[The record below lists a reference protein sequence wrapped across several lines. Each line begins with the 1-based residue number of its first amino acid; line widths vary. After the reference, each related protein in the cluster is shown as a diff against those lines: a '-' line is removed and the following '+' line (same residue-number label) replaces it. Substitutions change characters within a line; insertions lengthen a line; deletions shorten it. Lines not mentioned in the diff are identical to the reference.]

1 MWFNKDVEDT
11 VKNLN
16 SNIINGLSSSDAK
29 SRLEKNGPNKLAGKK
44 KKSIIQLFFSQI
56 NDVMIYILII
66 AAIISAFMGEISDA
80 IIILIVIL
88 VNAIIGVVQESKA
101 EKALEAL
108 KNMSTPK
115 ALVKRDGEII
125 EIPSEEVVLG
135 DIVII
140 DAGRYIPADLRLIE
154 SANLKIEES
163 AFTGESLPAEKI
175 ATTLNSEGDV
185 PIGDQ
190 NNMAFMSTLATYGRG
205 TGIVV
210 ATGMDTQIGKI
221 AKMLD
226 AEEDDTTPLQKKL
239 AELGKVL
246 GFAAVGISLVMFI
259 VSMLQGRDFMEMF
272 MTSISLAVAAIPE
285 GLPAIVAIV
294 LALGV
299 QRMIK
304 ENAIIRKLPA
314 VETLGSV
321 NIICSVVATG
331 MDTQIGKIA
340 KMLDAEE
347 DDTTPLQKK
356 LAELGKVLGFAA
368 VGISLVMFIVS
379 MLQGRDFMEMFMTSI
394 SLAVAAI
401 PEGLPAIVAIVLALG
416 VQRMIKENAII
427 RKLPAVE
434 TLGSVNIICS
444 DKTGTLTIN
453 KMTVKK
459 YFANEKLKNLDEV
472 DIKESTSKL
481 LVEGMILCNDA
492 TSKDGSQTGDPT
504 EIALLDVGNKFNIF
518 KENLNSIHKRVNE
531 IPFDSDRKLMTTV
544 NKYDNKDFVF
554 TKGAID
560 SILKISSKILINGSI
575 QDFSDELKANILN
588 ASNEMSDEALRV
600 LALGYKIIEN
610 EHIEIDSLEKDLI
623 FVGLMG
629 MIDPPRVEVKDS
641 IVKSKN
647 AGIRTIMITGDHKNT
662 AVAIAKELG
671 IAENISQAMSGSEI
685 DNYTDEEFA
694 KIVNNFRVF
703 ARVSPE
709 HKVKIVKAFKS
720 HGNIVSMTGDGVNDA
735 PSLKAADIGVAMGIT
750 GTDVAKGAADMVLT
764 DDNFTTIVKAVEEG
778 RNIFNNIKKSIL
790 FLLSC
795 NLGEVVALFFAILF
809 NWATPLLPIH
819 ILWVNLI
826 TDSFPA
832 LSLGVD
838 PGDES
843 VMDKN
848 PRNPKESLFSGR
860 MGKLLVIN
868 GVLIG
873 VTTLFAFKLGENLYP
888 DSLRHAQTMAFVVL
902 SVSQLFF
909 SFAMRNETKSLFQV
923 GIFKN
928 KWLIGSLILG
938 IVLQFLVISIPFVA
952 SIFKVYSLTLKDWI
966 MVIGISLIPFVINE
980 IIKIFFRSNDK
991 NKA

>member
-1 MWFNKDVEDT
+1 MWFNKNIEDIIEEFG
-11 VKNLN
+11 
-16 SNIINGLSSSDAK
+16 SNTTNGLSSSEAK
-29 SRLEKNGPNKLAGKK
+29 SRLEKNGPNKLASKK
-44 KKSIIQLFFSQI
+44 KKSMLQLFFVQI
-56 NDVMIYILII
+56 NDVMIYILL
-66 AAIISAFMGEISDA
+66 AAAVISAFMGEVSDA

-115 ALVKRDGEII
+115 ALVKRDGQII
-125 EIPSEEVVLG
+125 EVPSEEVVVG

-163 AFTGESLPAEKI
+163 AFTGESLPSEKSTEI
-175 ATTLNSEGDV
+175 LNSENDIPV
-185 PIGDQ
+185 GDQ
-190 NNMAFMSTLATYGRG
+190 HNMAFMSTLATYGRG
-205 TGIVV
+205 NGIVV

-239 AELGKVL
+239 AELGKIL
-246 GFAAVGISLVMFI
+246 GFTAVAISLVMFV
-259 VSMLQGRDFMEMF
+259 VSM
-272 MTSISLAVAAIPE
+272 I
-285 GLPAIVAIV
+285 
-294 LALGV
+294 
-299 QRMIK
+299 
-304 ENAIIRKLPA
+304 
-314 VETLGSV
+314 
-321 NIICSVVATG
+321 
-331 MDTQIGKIA
+331 
-340 KMLDAEE
+340 
-347 DDTTPLQKK
+347 
-356 LAELGKVLGFAA
+356 
-368 VGISLVMFIVS
+368 
-379 MLQGRDFMEMFMTSI
+379 QGRDFMEMFMTSI

-459 YFANEKLKNLDEV
+459 YFVNGELKNLDEI
-472 DIKESTSKL
+472 DTKENTSKL

-518 KENLNSIHKRVNE
+518 KEDLNSIHKRVDE

-544 NKYDNKDFVF
+544 NKYDNKDSVF

-560 SILKISSKILINGSI
+560 SILKISSKILINGKI
-575 QDFSDELKANILN
+575 EDFSDELKAKVLK
-588 ASNEMSDEALRV
+588 ASNDMSDEALRV

-610 EHIEIDSLEKDLI
+610 EHVEIDSLEKDLI

-641 IVKSKN
+641 ITKSKN

-685 DNYTDEEFA
+685 DTYTEEEFT

-809 NWATPLLPIH
+809 NWDTPLLPIH

-838 PGDES
+838 PGDS
-843 VMDKN
+843 GVMDKK
-848 PRNPKESLFSGR
+848 PRNPKESLFAGR
-860 MGKLLVIN
+860 MGKLLIIN
-868 GVLIG
+868 GILIG
-873 VTTLFAFKLGENLYP
+873 VTTLFAFKLGEKLYP

-909 SFAMRNETKSLFQV
+909 SLAMRNETKSLFQV

-928 KWLIGSLILG
+928 KSLIGSLAFG
-938 IVLQFLVISIPFVA
+938 IALQFLVISIPFIA
-952 SIFKVYSLTLKDWI
+952 SIFKVYALTLKDWTI
-966 MVIGISLIPFVINE
+966 VIGISLIPFIINE
-980 IIKIFFRSNDK
+980 IIKVFFRSSDK